1 MGYRVKLV
9 DRIVD
14 KKKVLKEKGIK
25 ISPIEKINDV
35 DLIFLAVHIN
45 IL

>member
-14 KKKVLKEKGIK
+14 KEKGIK